1 MLPASRT
8 VGDAGLS
15 QHDGRRLLN
24 RCRVLRDTGNIY
36 IQCGPTISHHF
47 KLLMEAVFGA
57 GRFQSEIAWKRNSVH
72 SDGRQGRRRH
82 RRIRDLLLLY
92 MVGRV
97 NQDPR
102 LCRLRP
108 RIYRQLLQTGEPE
121 TSRRFR
127 IGDLAVPSWV
137 TKGNPRY
144 EFLGVTRNCRCGEER
159 MKEVVERAV
168 LFRPTLVHAS
178 IQALLR
184 LKARA
189 ADARTM
195 DGHQAHPIG
204 LLGTG
209 ELCHPE
215 TPCSLGAHRQRE

>member
-1 MLPASRT
+1 MAGR
-8 VGDAGLS
+8 VGD
-15 QHDGRRLLN
+15 
-24 RCRVLRDTGNIY
+24 DTGVSGISCSYTWSDEWTKIRVYADCDPEY
-36 IQCGPTISHHF
+36 IANF
-47 KLLMEAVFGA
+47 Y
-57 GRFQSEIAWKRNSVH
+57 
-72 SDGRQGRRRH
+72 RR
-82 RRIRDLLLLY
+82 
-92 MVGRV
+92 V
-97 NQDPR
+97 
-102 LCRLRP
+102 
-108 RIYRQLLQTGEPE
+108 EPE

-168 LFRPTLVHAS
+168 LFRPTPVHAS
-178 IQALLR
+178 MQALLR